1 MAQALALE
9 KAREISKIKAAARD
23 GAEEKLIQ
31 HKTWQLQNKIE
42 ALPMQWETGQEGT
55 VPRQVQQLQDDF
67 DKWVEKRRNK
77 VALGAAKGCERLTFE
92 GSPYLSSL
100 SCPYSVSEAHL
111 VGTEVLIS
119 LHGLERWM
127 RFS

>member
-67 DKWVEKRRNK
+67 DKWVDED
-77 VALGAAKGCERLTFE
+77 EE
-92 GSPYLSSL
+92 GRPGYVVPKITVQSR
-100 SCPYSVSEAHL
+100 
-111 VGTEVLIS
+111 I
-119 LHGLERWM
+119 
-127 RFS
+127 